1 MATGK
6 RFYWMKLRESFMTSD
21 TIDYFMAQPD
31 GANYVVLYQMLCLKT
46 INTGGR
52 LSRQLG
58 EIIIPYDVEKIVRDC
73 KWFSPDTVRVALN
86 LYKSVGL
93 IYEDQDG
100 VLALSDYADLVGSG
114 TDWAAQKQRQ
124 RITGVDIVHT
134 DVHKLVPGNVHTDIE
149 IDIRDKDKEKEKEN
163 KEKEIKDAGVSTP
176 APLSR
181 SSPQKE
187 NPMAVLKKFA
197 GDNESLLAALMDFL
211 TMRKSIKKPITTNR
225 AATMLV
231 NKLQSLSQNPQMQI
245 AILNQSIFHSWQGV
259 FELKDGAEKGE
270 KANGERQ
277 GSTGK
282 KWDIKADLD

>member
-1 MATGK
+1 MAERRMFARSVVESDLFTEMPLSAQALYFHLGMMADDDGFVSNPKGVRRSVGATEDDFKLLLAK
-6 RFYWMKLRESFMTSD
+6 RFIVGFQTGVIVIRHWKVS
-21 TIDYFMAQPD
+21 
-31 GANYVVLYQMLCLKT
+31 NYIQKDRYKETMC
-46 INTGGR
+46 
-52 LSRQLG
+52 
-58 EIIIPYDVEKIVRDC
+58 VEEKAC
-73 KWFSPDTVRVALN
+73 
-86 LYKSVGL
+86 
-93 IYEDQDG
+93 
-100 VLALSDYADLVGSG
+100 LALLPDNSYSDISE
-114 TDWAAQKQRQ
+114 
-124 RITGVDIVHT
+124 TGAMPCIHSVSILDT
-134 DVHKLVPGNVHTDIE
+134 QDKLVEV
-149 IDIRDKDKEKEKEN
+149 IDSKGIIKEKE
-163 KEKEIKDAGVSTP
+163 DAGVSTP
-176 APLSR
+176 APPSR

-245 AILNQSIFHSWQGV
+245 AILNQSIFNNWQGV